1 MTLDFF
7 GRQLAITDYLARRN
21 FFFCTSRFDQ
31 LRLFSFNTLGCGLNE
46 LHLGMADFFFSSIMH
61 YLICA
66 KPKNRMR
73 NWVSFLLKCKKRG
86 TLVGPTFSGTFFG
99 QKYGKNSAASKQK

>member
-1 MTLDFF
+1 ME
-7 GRQLAITDYLARRN
+7 I
-21 FFFCTSRFDQ
+21 
-31 LRLFSFNTLGCGLNE
+31 LGN
-46 LHLGMADFFFSSIMH
+46 
-61 YLICA
+61 ICA

-73 NWVSFLLKCKKRG
+73 NSVSFLLKFKKRG

>member
-1 MTLDFF
+1 MGKLLGPKGNSMKRLQEETMCKMAVL
-7 GRQLAITDYLARRN
+7 GRGSMKDRQKVSYLLTIN
-21 FFFCTSRFDQ
+21 
-31 LRLFSFNTLGCGLNE
+31 
-46 LHLGMADFFFSSIMH
+46 
-61 YLICA
+61 ICA

-73 NWVSFLLKCKKRG
+73 NLVSFLLKCKKRG

>member
-1 MTLDFF
+1 MDSNISDSNQF
-7 GRQLAITDYLARRN
+7 ITEDY
-21 FFFCTSRFDQ
+21 
-31 LRLFSFNTLGCGLNE
+31 
-46 LHLGMADFFFSSIMH
+46 
-61 YLICA
+61 ICA

-73 NWVSFLLKCKKRG
+73 NSVSFLQKCKKRG